1 MLESEAL
8 ARLGT
13 ARLGH
18 LATVRSDGSPHLVPV
33 VFALLGRRL
42 VSPIDHKP
50 KRSLRLARLDNIRH
64 EERVTLLVDHF
75 EEDWTRLWWVRVDGT
90 ASIVESID
98 PIAVAALTDKYQQY
112 QSTPPTGAGIAIEI
126 ETISG
131 WSAFD

>member
-1 MLESEAL
+1 M
-8 ARLGT
+8 
-13 ARLGH
+13 
-18 LATVRSDGSPHLVPV
+18 PV

-50 KRSLRLARLDNIRH
+50 KRTLRLARLDNIRH

-90 ASIVESID
+90 ASILESID
-98 PIAVAALTDKYQQY
+98 PIAVAALADKYPQY
-112 QSTPPTGAGIAIEI
+112 QLTPPTGAGIAIEI
-126 ETISG
+126 QTISG

>member
-50 KRSLRLARLDNIRH
+50 KRSLHLARLDNIRH
-64 EERVTLLVDHF
+64 EQRVTLLVDHF

-90 ASIVESID
+90 ASILESID
-98 PIAVAALTDKYQQY
+98 PAATAALTEKYPQY